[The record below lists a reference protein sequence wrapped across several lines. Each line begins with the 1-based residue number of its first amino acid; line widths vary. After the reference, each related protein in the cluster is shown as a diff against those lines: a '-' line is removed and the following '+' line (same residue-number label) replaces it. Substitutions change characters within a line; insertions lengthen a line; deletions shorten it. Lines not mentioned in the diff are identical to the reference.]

1 MANEFSRQESVSDYE
16 VYQGREGS
24 QLNFAE
30 EAAKITTGVNAIATA
45 REGKKAKI
53 QADTDDVIAQ
63 LEKADSFQN
72 QTLGQTVLLAAKG
85 LKETLLMQSQL
96 MKKGKIKGFKNEGK
110 KNCVQLKKKE
120 HGEENGKKER
130 KKEQKR
136 EIGVLGTEV

>member
-96 MKKGKIKGFKNEGK
+96 MKKGKIKPSDFMATLQTAKDDMANWGIAAKDWNTKFVESEAK
-110 KNCVQLKKKE
+110 
-120 HGEENGKKER
+120 
-130 KKEQKR
+130 
-136 EIGVLGTEV
+136 TEVRP